1 MMPVTVTLLAP
12 CQKPPMNLMA
22 LVNVRKALEAG
33 NAINAFLTLTRAI
46 KFIAGFQQGADRVT
60 VAGITTCTYLYLSA
74 LIGQSDFDCL
84 R

>member
-1 MMPVTVTLLAP
+1 MPVTVILLAP
-12 CQKPPMNLMA
+12 CQKHVMNLMA
-22 LVNVRKALEAG
+22 LVNVMKALEAG

-46 KFIAGFQQGADRVT
+46 KFIASFQQGANKVT
-60 VAGITTCTYLYLSA
+60 VAGIKTCTHLYLSA